1 MKKILIL
8 GAGFAG
14 LTLASELDA
23 FLRRKADITLVDRN
37 SHMSVG
43 FSMQW
48 VLAGRRNPEE
58 GLRPYS
64 SFTAKG
70 VKFIRD
76 EITSIDTVA
85 KRVKTKSLNLEFDEL
100 VIALGAELVPETVPG
115 LAETSFN
122 LCNLDSVVKLKTA
135 IVNFTKGT
143 LVVMVSSLPF
153 KCPPSPYEYALLI
166 DEILRKREVRDKIR
180 LIVTSPETQPLP
192 IAGKAVGEAMKSLLT
207 EQRIEY
213 LTEHK
218 PKSVA
223 AKNKTIVYEN
233 GFSLN
238 FDLLAAM
245 PPHQSPDI
253 LKKAGLTDVSGFVP
267 VTLGTF
273 ATSKPHVFAVGD
285 VALMKLPN
293 GAIHPKAGIFA
304 EAQALTLAKNIAAQ
318 VGVGKPVAYEGR
330 GVCFVDTGQDKA
342 AQVNAYFMAK
352 DGPKVTLQP
361 PSAAGLLGKRNF
373 EKERFI
379 KWFGA

>member
-14 LTLASELDA
+14 LTLAFELNER
-23 FLRRKADITLVDRN
+23 LGEKAEINLVDRN
-37 SHMSVG
+37 THFSVG

-64 SFTAKG
+64 SLMTKG

-76 EITSIDTVA
+76 EVTAIDTVA
-85 KRVKTKSLNLEFDEL
+85 KSVKTKNLNLEFDEL
-100 VIALGAELVPETVPG
+100 VIALGAKLVPETIPG

-135 IVNFTKGT
+135 IANFTQGT

-166 DEILRKREVRDKIR
+166 DEILRKRGVRDNIR
-180 LIVTSPETQPLP
+180 LIVTTPETQPLP
-192 IAGKAVGEAMKSLLT
+192 IAGKKVGEAMKSLLT

-213 LTEHK
+213 LIEHK

-233 GFSLN
+233 GFRLD

-245 PPHQSPDI
+245 PPHLAPKVLAD
-253 LKKAGLTDVSGFVP
+253 ARLTDASGFVP
-267 VTLGTF
+267 VTLGSF
-273 ATSKPHVFAVGD
+273 KTSLPSVYAVGD
-285 VALMKLPN
+285 CAVIKLPN
-293 GAIHPKAGIFA
+293 GAVHPKAGIFA
-304 EAQALTLAKNIAAQ
+304 EAQALTLAINIAAQ
-318 VGVGKPVAYEGR
+318 LGVGDPVTYEGR
-330 GVCFVDTGQDKA
+330 GICFVDTGQGRA
-342 AQVNAYFMAK
+342 AQVNAYLMSPS
-352 DGPKVTLQP
+352 GPQVTLNS
-361 PSAAGLLGKRNF
+361 PSEQGLEGKRNF